1 MMNLKDIKDKKSTFW
16 ILHISGWLSLFL
28 IYLVLYYRG
37 YITDPKALLAI
48 FLTYII
54 GFTVC
59 LLLRYFYQKIN
70 YKNQSILKLSIYVI
84 ISSIIGATIWFWLD
98 LALSI
103 PLHEANWAE
112 SYLKLQRILSETW
125 WHSFVLGM
133 WSALYF
139 VIKLWIEWNLQRDLA
154 DKANALAQSAQLQML
169 RYQLNPHFLFNA
181 LNSIRALIEED
192 KKKAKS
198 MITELSEFLRY
209 SLISKNYKNVPLREE
224 LKAIEH
230 YFKIEKKRFEDKLQV
245 VFNIDEKAEDFPVL
259 SFLVHPLV
267 ANAVKFGMQTSKM
280 PLQINLNAKIENDE
294 LVLEVSNSGKWV
306 DKKSGN
312 NNGTGTGLKNIQERL
327 ENAFPDQHSF
337 EINTNDSKVTVRI
350 QINKKINKDII

>member
-1 MMNLKDIKDKKSTFW
+1 MMNLQDIKEKKSSFW
-16 ILHISGWLSLFL
+16 ILHVSGWLSLAL
-28 IYLVLYYRG
+28 IYLILYFRN
-37 YITDPKALLAI
+37 YINDPKALLAI

-54 GFTVC
+54 GFAVS
-59 LLLRYFYQKIN
+59 LLLRYFYKKFD
-70 YKNQSILKLSIYVI
+70 YKRCSISKLSIYVI
-84 ISSIIGATIWFWLD
+84 ISSVIGAIIWFWVD
-98 LALSI
+98 IALSI
-103 PLHEANWAE
+103 PLHSKDWFSTNIT
-112 SYLKLQRILSETW
+112 LQRILSEIW
-125 WHSFVLGM
+125 WHSFVLGT

-139 VIKLWIEWNLQRDLA
+139 VIKLWIEWNLQKDLV

-209 SLISKNYKNVPLREE
+209 SLISKNYKNVPLKEE

-245 VFNIDEKAEDFPVL
+245 VINVDEQAEDFPVL

-267 ANAVKFGMQTSKM
+267 ENAIKFGMQTSKM
-280 PLQINLNAKIENDE
+280 PLQINLNAKVENGG
-294 LVLEVSNSGKWV
+294 LILEVSNSGKWIE
-306 DKKSGN
+306 KKSQDT
-312 NNGTGTGLKNIQERL
+312 NGTGTGLKNIKERL
-327 ENAFPDQHSF
+327 ENAFPENHNF
-337 EINTNDSKVTVRI
+337 EINKNENQVKVVI
-350 QINKKINKDII
+350 KINT